1 MAKYSI
7 FEENICLKECY
18 RNKGRGQEYCTLE
31 LKGNHQLETD
41 NSFFGWSGCF
51 VKKTVLLCR
60 ISCLQRIVCWDFSR
74 GIQLNRLH
82 DYKMIFLSGQ
92 WKQVKKEKKKQH
104 CLIFLAILPLA
115 QCVALSLVNCC
126 FAQLKLVQHCYVLC
140 TSTPDTCLK
149 TTDATGSFLN
159 CPTEIGLVDES
170 PGCVSKTSH
179 ALQKNVVSCTTNIC
193 RHDSSVTLRFK
204 TRTLSIFH
212 DACHKKKKKK
222 TYLLVMRNTWAQL
235 IHCNSAFYVTYIF
248 CCT

>member
-1 MAKYSI
+1 MKASEK
-7 FEENICLKECY
+7 
-18 RNKGRGQEYCTLE
+18 R
-31 LKGNHQLETD
+31 
-41 NSFFGWSGCF
+41 
-51 VKKTVLLCR
+51 
-60 ISCLQRIVCWDFSR
+60 
-74 GIQLNRLH
+74 
-82 DYKMIFLSGQ
+82 
-92 WKQVKKEKKKQH
+92 KKKQH

-179 ALQKNVVSCTTNIC
+179 VLQKNVVSCTTNIC

-212 DACHKKKKKK
+212 DACHKKKKHTSWLWEVHELSLSTVILRFMLH
-222 TYLLVMRNTWAQL
+222 TYSVAPNASKWRYILLSLLYRVEFLLGILPHVEPIILKEWIAKCFSPGQA
-235 IHCNSAFYVTYIF
+235 SF
-248 CCT
+248 